1 MKQKEGK
8 TPEEW
13 RQLDSQLF
21 WINSLERELW
31 DLMER
36 ERLNGRTKQTEVE
49 FEKMSE
55 KYSRYLIV
63 Y

>member
-36 ERLNGRTKQTEVE
+36 ERLKGRSKHSEIE
-49 FEKMSE
+49 FVRMSE